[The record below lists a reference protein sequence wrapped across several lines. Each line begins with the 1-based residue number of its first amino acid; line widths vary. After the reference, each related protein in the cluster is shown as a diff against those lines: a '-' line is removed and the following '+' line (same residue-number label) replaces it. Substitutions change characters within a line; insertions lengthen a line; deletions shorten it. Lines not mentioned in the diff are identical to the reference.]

1 LEFGRVLFRS
11 DPNRRPPRAI
21 FAWRRSLLPAR
32 LCSLFGFISV
42 LDGMGLWINR
52 NRGGDSR
59 RRVGNPALVLLLT
72 DFSFT
77 AQLAV
82 LLHISLQPRS
92 GTQPICD
99 RRAAQTAPRQRPD
112 HFGRDCGP

>member
-1 LEFGRVLFRS
+1 
-11 DPNRRPPRAI
+11 
-21 FAWRRSLLPAR
+21 
-32 LCSLFGFISV
+32 
-42 LDGMGLWINR
+42 MGLWINR

-82 LLHISLQPRS
+82 LLHISLQPVQELS
-92 GTQPICD
+92 PFTIGEQL
-99 RRAAQTAPRQRPD
+99 RPD
-112 HFGRDCGP
+112 LVSAPIILVAIVGLHATLELFFIQPTS